1 MCGVQAVLD
10 EEGIAL
16 KLVVGADVH
25 LDRSLPADIKAG
37 RVPTLNDS
45 RYLLL
50 EPPHHV
56 APPRFEESVFALM
69 AGGIIPVVTHPERL
83 SWIETHYATFEQL
96 ARRGAWIQVTAGAV
110 TGRFG
115 RRAKYWGERFLGEGI
130 THILATDAHHPD
142 RRPPLLGEAREAA
155 ARLLGEAEATHL
167 VSTRPQGIVDNLAP
181 DDMPPLPGPTAAVQV
196 TRAPSFWQRL
206 RGAA

>member
-1 MCGVQAVLD
+1 MSRRSRLHVPGGLYYVVQRGNARQPIFSD
-10 EEGIAL
+10 AS
-16 KLVVGADVH
+16 D
-25 LDRSLPADIKAG
+25 
-37 RVPTLNDS
+37 
-45 RYLLL
+45 
-50 EPPHHV
+50 
-56 APPRFEESVFALM
+56 
-69 AGGIIPVVTHPERL
+69 
-83 SWIETHYATFEQL
+83 YATFEQL

-181 DDMPPLPGPTAAVQV
+181 DDMPPLPGPTAAVLA
-196 TRAPSFWQRL
+196 TREPSFWQRL